1 MNVFFVSKNA
11 LPNFDQILLVQGM
24 IYFVL
29 AIAVCFEVLGTLMLP
44 ATQNFTRLAPTVA
57 TLVSYAISFYLLT
70 FALRNIPLAVVYA
83 TWSGMGVFLVAC
95 IGYFIYAQALQWQ
108 TVLGLILIIAGV
120 ILVNLYSSLH

>member
-1 MNVFFVSKNA
+1 MGVFFISKDA
-11 LPNFDQILLVQGM
+11 LAKFDQILLAQGM

-29 AIAVCFEVLGTLMLP
+29 AIAVCFEVLGTSMLP
-44 ATQNFTRLAPTVA
+44 ATQNFTRFVPTVA

-70 FALRNIPLAVVYA
+70 LALRDIPLAVVYA

-108 TVLGLILIIAGV
+108 TVLGLILIVAGV
-120 ILVNLYSSLH
+120 ILVNLYSSRH

>member
-1 MNVFFVSKNA
+1 MGVFFISKDA
-11 LPNFDQILLVQGM
+11 LAKFDQILLAQGM

-29 AIAVCFEVLGTLMLP
+29 AIAVCFEVLGTSMLP
-44 ATQNFTRLAPTVA
+44 ATQNFTRFVPTVA

-70 FALRNIPLAVVYA
+70 LALRDIPLAVVYA

-108 TVLGLILIIAGV
+108 TVLGLILIVAGV
-120 ILVNLYSSLH
+120 ILVNLYSTLH

>member
-1 MNVFFVSKNA
+1 MGVFFISKDA
-11 LPNFDQILLVQGM
+11 LAKFDQILLAQGM

-29 AIAVCFEVLGTLMLP
+29 AIAVCFEVLGTSMLP
-44 ATQNFTRLAPTVA
+44 ATQNFTRFVPTVA
-57 TLVSYAISFYLLT
+57 TLVSCAISFYLLT
-70 FALRNIPLAVVYA
+70 LALRDIPLAVVYA

-108 TVLGLILIIAGV
+108 TVLGLILIVAGV